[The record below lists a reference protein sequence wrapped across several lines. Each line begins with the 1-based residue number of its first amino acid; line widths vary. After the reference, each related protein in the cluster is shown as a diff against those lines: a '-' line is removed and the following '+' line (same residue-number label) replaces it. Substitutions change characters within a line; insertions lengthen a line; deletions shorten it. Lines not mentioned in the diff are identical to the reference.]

1 MRVMI
6 ADDHPLI
13 LSGLESLLTHA
24 RHEVVACERSGRAA
38 LERILTLTPDV
49 AILDIYMP
57 EMNGI
62 DVLRAL
68 RADGNPVAVV
78 LLTGTIEDAAVVE
91 ALRLRVDGF
100 VLKDT
105 ASELLLRC
113 LDAIEAG
120 AQWVDKEAMTRAIDT
135 MARAHTSNGRV
146 LTPREHEIA
155 SLVAAGYRNREIGM
169 RLNVSNG
176 TVKTHLH
183 NIFEKLGVDNRAGL
197 VAYVK
202 DHKLA

>member
-1 MRVMI
+1 MI

-13 LSGLESLLTHA
+13 LSGLEALLTHA
-24 RHEVVACERSGRAA
+24 GHEVVACERSGRAA

-68 RADGNPVAVV
+68 RTGRNPAAVV
-78 LLTGTIEDAAVVE
+78 LLTGTIEDAAGVE

-120 AQWVDKEAMTRAIDT
+120 AQWVDKEAMSRAIDA
-135 MARAHTSNGRV
+135 MARPGTGNGRV

-155 SLVAAGYRNREIGM
+155 SLVAAGYRNREIGT
-169 RLNVSNG
+169 RLHVSNG

-183 NIFEKLGVDNRAGL
+183 NIFEKLGVENRAGL